1 VYIRSIRLN
10 RDSTRH
16 DASNSSD
23 TPCLII
29 DTMRYVAENCLL
41 TPLNMTQKSDQISL
55 CAATDEQS
63 SLLSKNFSSLLLKTV
78 NGWILPKF
86 QLVNTLSYTQFR
98 SVPENIV
105 SNRGSSH
112 GRSHLLGGPG
122 DGIASQVNLVC
133 SFHGL
138 LTALQRNIGQ
148 RKRNRAFFSQTCCD
162 DVISSKGRADK
173 QATCKRC
180 EVSTHC
186 PSSIVGQC
194 NHYPIELHARLHALE
209 NEVQRFQNNCQAMKV
224 NPICKQYA
232 C

>member
-1 VYIRSIRLN
+1 MYIRSIRLN
-10 RDSTRH
+10 RDSSRH

-112 GRSHLLGGPG
+112 GRSHLLCGPG
-122 DGIASQVNLVC
+122 DGITTQVNLVC

-138 LTALQRNIGQ
+138 RTAQYRTTKKKPSLLFAVAGLR
-148 RKRNRAFFSQTCCD
+148 
-162 DVISSKGRADK
+162 VISSKGRDDTM
-173 QATCKRC
+173 QEVRGERC
-180 EVSTHC
+180 LTLSIIGISVFTTH
-186 PSSIVGQC
+186 
-194 NHYPIELHARLHALE
+194 RT
-209 NEVQRFQNNCQAMKV
+209 
-224 NPICKQYA
+224 A